1 MTIHGKTHRFRPARR
16 DSACQFRTHIYSCVC
31 PRGSGFGVTYRATAT
46 ISVQNIEIEAQ
57 FAIKEHLLNALC
69 EREGDTSRVKYS
81 APVR

>member
-57 FAIKEHLLNALC
+57 FAIKEHC